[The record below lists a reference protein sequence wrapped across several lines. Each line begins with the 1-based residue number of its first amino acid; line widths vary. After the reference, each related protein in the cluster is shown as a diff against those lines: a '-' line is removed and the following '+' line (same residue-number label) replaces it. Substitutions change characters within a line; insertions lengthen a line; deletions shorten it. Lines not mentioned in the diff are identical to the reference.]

1 MFRFPFLIR
10 RCSYLVNLQ
19 LVGGGAVNEE
29 CFWIRTPLDF
39 RRVVERDVAAD
50 ALVLLVHK
58 VLGEPRVDFI
68 KGQISREEI
77 K

>member
-39 RRVVERDVAAD
+39 GRVVERDVAAD

-58 VLGEPRVDFI
+58 VLGEPRVDFL